1 MAGSILNVSPED
13 VQLQDMEDGDVMR
26 NQWLIRTP
34 AKSFFVSAASPE
46 EKRAWMENI
55 KSCQANLM
63 QGAPQQP
70 VSAFA
75 VTWIPDSTSERCLR
89 CFAKFTVTTRRHHC
103 RRCGFLVCDSCSKH
117 KAVIHHISPTEKK
130 RVCKLCHSEV
140 SEEEKSRQ
148 RWDSSGKSCSEDE
161 DETFPQTLIPESQW
175 LDTWMIS

>member
-1 MAGSILNVSPED
+1 MT
-13 VQLQDMEDGDVMR
+13 

-34 AKSFFVSAASPE
+34 IKSFFVSAASPE

-55 KSCQANLM
+55 ESCQTSLM
-63 QGAPQQP
+63 KGASQRAA
-70 VSAFA
+70 SAFA

-117 KAVIHHISPTEKK
+117 KAVIRHISTTEKK
-130 RVCKLCHSEV
+130 RVCKLCYDEV
-140 SEEEKSRQ
+140 SKEEETFRQ

-161 DETFPQTLIPESQW
+161 DELFPDESPQTLITESRW
-175 LDTWMIS
+175 SDTWMIS